1 MIKIDYILSCFQ
13 IRIHNYITDVS
24 QFFQNCLN
32 QIIYSCLRVQNNLK
46 IKLVMYHFNLKQVKG
61 VLDSLVGVWGIL
73 KGVRPKILDT
83 PAANSPASLHT
94 CSEKILQMISGQN
107 TTTKLLCYAVLE
119 GYSEHND

>member
-46 IKLVMYHFNLKQVKG
+46 IKLVMSHFNLKQVKG

-83 PAANSPASLHT
+83 TAANLYASLHT

-119 GYSEHND
+119 WYSEHND

>member
-1 MIKIDYILSCFQ
+1 MVKIDYILSAFQ

-46 IKLVMYHFNLKQVKG
+46 IKLVMSHFNLKQVKG
-61 VLDSLVGVWGIL
+61 VLNSSVGVWGIL
-73 KGVRPKILDT
+73 KGVRQKISGT
-83 PAANSPASLHT
+83 PAAHSPASLHT

-107 TTTKLLCYAVLE
+107 TPTKLLCYAVLE
-119 GYSEHND
+119 GCSEHND

>member
-1 MIKIDYILSCFQ
+1 MIKIYYILSRFQ
-13 IRIHNYITDVS
+13 IRIHNYITDIS

-46 IKLVMYHFNLKQVKG
+46 IKLVMSHFNLKQVNG

-83 PAANSPASLHT
+83 TAAHPYAPLHT
-94 CSEKILQMISGQN
+94 CSKKILQMISGQN
-107 TTTKLLCYAVLE
+107 TTTKLLRYAVLE
-119 GYSEHND
+119 GYSEHNS

>member
-1 MIKIDYILSCFQ
+1 MIKIDYILIRFQ
-13 IRIHNYITDVS
+13 IRIHNYITDIS

-46 IKLVMYHFNLKQVKG
+46 IKLVMSHFNLKQVKG

-83 PAANSPASLHT
+83 TADHPYAPLHT
-94 CSEKILQMISGQN
+94 CSKTILQMISGQN
-107 TTTKLLCYAVLE
+107 TTTKLLRYAVLK
-119 GYSEHND
+119 GYSEHNS

>member
-1 MIKIDYILSCFQ
+1 MIKIDYILSRFQ

-46 IKLVMYHFNLKQVKG
+46 IKLVMSHFNLKQVNG

-73 KGVRPKILDT
+73 KGARPKILDT
-83 PAANSPASLHT
+83 TAANPYAPLHT
-94 CSEKILQMISGQN
+94 CIKKILQMISGQN
-107 TTTKLLCYAVLE
+107 TTTKLLRYAVLE
-119 GYSEHND
+119 GYSEHNS

>member
-1 MIKIDYILSCFQ
+1 MIKIDYILSRFQ

-46 IKLVMYHFNLKQVKG
+46 IKLVMSHFNLKQVKG
-61 VLDSLVGVWGIL
+61 VLDSLVCVWGIL

-83 PAANSPASLHT
+83 TAAHPYAPLHT
-94 CSEKILQMISGQN
+94 CIKKILQMISGQN
-107 TTTKLLCYAVLE
+107 TTTKLLRYAVLE
-119 GYSEHND
+119 GYSEHNS